1 MDGIPRG
8 GLENHR
14 KTQDTGRGTPDGN
27 MGTEE
32 HRELSQDTPVTCAI
46 VTVSDTRTEAT
57 DRSGALIRSMLLDA
71 GHLLGD
77 YRIVPDEFDRITDTV
92 SELAGDVEVILMS
105 GGTGITRRDGT
116 FEAVSSML
124 EKTLPGF
131 GEIFR
136 MLSYDDVGPASMLSR
151 ATAGVIQNTLVFS
164 MPGSTGA
171 VTLAME
177 KLIVPEL
184 SHLAWELVRQ

>member
-1 MDGIPRG
+1 
-8 GLENHR
+8 
-14 KTQDTGRGTPDGN
+14 
-27 MGTEE
+27 
-32 HRELSQDTPVTCAI
+32 
-46 VTVSDTRTEAT
+46 
-57 DRSGALIRSMLLDA
+57 MLADA
-71 GHLLGD
+71 GHSVAV
-77 YRIVPDEFDRITDTV
+77 YRIVPDEFDEITETISQLV
-92 SELAGDVEVILMS
+92 LDVEVILLT

-136 MLSYDDVGPASMLSR
+136 MLSYDEIGPASMLSR
-151 ATAGVIQNTLVFS
+151 ATAGVFENTLIFS

-171 VTLAME
+171 VKLAME

>member
-1 MDGIPRG
+1 MSTDQ
-8 GLENHR
+8 HR
-14 KTQDTGRGTPDGN
+14 S
-27 MGTEE
+27 
-32 HRELSQDTPVTCAI
+32 LSKDTPVSCGI
-46 VTVSDTRTEAT
+46 VTVSDTRTEAN
-57 DRSGALIRSMLLDA
+57 DRSGDAIRMMLGKA
-71 GHLLGD
+71 GHSVVA
-77 YRIVPDEFDRITDTV
+77 YRIVPDEFELITQTV
-92 SELAGDVEVILMS
+92 TELATTADVILMS

-116 FEAVSSML
+116 FEAVSSLL

-136 MLSYDDVGPASMLSR
+136 MLSYEDVGPASMLSR
-151 ATAGVIQNTLVFS
+151 ATAGVFRDTLVFS

-184 SHLAWELVRQ
+184 SHLAWELIRQ